1 MVTFYFDTSA
11 IVKRYHREMG
21 SEVLDK
27 VFGLK
32 EHEFVTSYWTVLEFT
47 VAFSARMR
55 RKALSK
61 NAFNVVMSRFLRDVL
76 DDFTIARARQQ
87 RLRTLQF
94 FYEGQFKPTGQVF
107 ELKGVQP
114 EFEKKTYETLAVED
128 RRRLDDSVMH
138 ATIVKQDKPEEDNSS
153 IYYIFERLNT
163 GGTLLMP
170 QEIRSSIFQGELNDL
185 LKELNQNAS

>member
-76 DDFTIARARQQ
+76 DDFTI
-87 RLRTLQF
+87 TS
-94 FYEGQFKPTGQVF
+94 VND
-107 ELKGVQP
+107 ELIASATP
-114 EFEKKTYETLAVED
+114 LAVKYSLPSADCLQLVSAISLKRALEYEKEK
-128 RRRLDDSVMH
+128 LVLLCS
-138 ATIVKQDKPEEDNSS
+138 DKDLCRAAQKEGIESINPEEGNAL
-153 IYYIFERLNT
+153 ERLNA
-163 GGTLLMP
+163 
-170 QEIRSSIFQGELNDL
+170 II
-185 LKELNQNAS
+185 A